1 MWYWCCN
8 RSQHVQ
14 AGRFNT
20 EDEVL
25 HYVLDPFPW
34 LLVAVYEL
42 YHTQQ
47 KLFLEEN
54 PDADAAASWL
64 SQLSTVTTSATSGQ
78 SSAEESTKPADSD
91 VETSKS
97 KKTTGEKTVL
107 SDGETKKKDDEIKQL
122 KKKLEKQNKTVAN
135 MKKLSASNKKAQ
147 QEIVALKAI
156 IAQGGGQTGVQLSG
170 PTPVASGKSSTTEPA
185 RTGME
190 APTKTKP
197 EPEPVAA
204 LPTQVGHRRRSHCS
218 VCRSKLSFPWDF

>member
-42 YHTQQ
+42 YNAQQ

-64 SQLSTVTTSATSGQ
+64 SQLGSATTSATSGQ
-78 SSAEESTKPADSD
+78 SSAEEPVKRADSD
-91 VETSKS
+91 AEKPTSK
-97 KKTTGEKTVL
+97 K
-107 SDGETKKKDDEIKQL
+107 IK
-122 KKKLEKQNKTVAN
+122 AD
-135 MKKLSASNKKAQ
+135 KKA
-147 QEIVALKAI
+147 
-156 IAQGGGQTGVQLSG
+156 S
-170 PTPVASGKSSTTEPA
+170 
-185 RTGME
+185 
-190 APTKTKP
+190 
-197 EPEPVAA
+197 AA
-204 LPTQVGHRRRSHCS
+204 GRDR
-218 VCRSKLSFPWDF
+218 